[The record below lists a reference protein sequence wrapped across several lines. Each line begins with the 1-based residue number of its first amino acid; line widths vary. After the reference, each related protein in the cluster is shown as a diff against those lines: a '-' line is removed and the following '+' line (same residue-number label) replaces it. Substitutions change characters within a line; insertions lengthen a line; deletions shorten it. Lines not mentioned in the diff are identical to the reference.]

1 MRGRLSLMGVVLV
14 LTSWLG
20 ALPGWAACEVPPDLA
35 LERPDPEGTP
45 TSVSIGLFL
54 IDLHSINDSDQLY
67 RADLFVSAS
76 WQDPRL
82 ASTDPSSSLSGCRVP
97 LDAVWNPRIA
107 IVNEYSTRRVFEK
120 TVSIAA
126 DGRVEYLQRLQGEFT
141 SRLDLREFP
150 FDRHE
155 LHVDLGAVGYSPD
168 QLEITVETGR
178 GLSGDLTIADWELGE
193 IYAEV
198 EPLYIKPRDRYV
210 SAASFRVPV
219 RRRVGFYTLKTFL
232 PLTLIVCM
240 SWAVFWIKP
249 GMLPPQ
255 IGVATSAVLTLI
267 AFQFSLGY
275 MLPRLSYLTRADRF
289 LIGSTLLVFLAFG
302 EALWTSYLATHDMEA
317 RAARI
322 DSVSR
327 VIFPLG
333 FVVVMF
339 VAFVI

>member
-1 MRGRLSLMGVVLV
+1 MRDKWAVKGMLLV

-20 ALPGWAACEVPPDLA
+20 ALPAWSTCEVPPDLA

-67 RADLFVSAS
+67 RADILVSAS

-82 ASTDPSSSLSGCRVP
+82 VSTDPSTSLFGCRVP
-97 LDAVWNPRIA
+97 LDAVWNPRLA
-107 IVNEYSTRRVFEK
+107 IVNEYSIRRVFDK
-120 TVSIAA
+120 TVLIAA

-155 LHVDLGAVGYSPD
+155 LHVDFGAIGYSPD
-168 QLEITVETGR
+168 QVEITVETGR
-178 GLSGDLTIADWELGE
+178 GLIGELTIADWELGE
-193 IYAEV
+193 IYAKV
-198 EPLYIKPRDRYV
+198 EPLYIKPRDWHV
-210 SAASFRVPV
+210 AAASFRIPV
-219 RRRVGFYTLKTFL
+219 WRRVGFYSLKTFL

-289 LIGSTLLVFLAFG
+289 LIGATLLVFMAFG
-302 EALWTSYLATHDMEA
+302 EALWTSYLATQDQET
-317 RAARI
+317 RALRI
-322 DSVSR
+322 DSLSR
-327 VIFPLG
+327 VIFPLV
-333 FVVVMF
+333 FMVLLL